1 MDEQKSH
8 YFYKVEIVDS
18 KLRLGFSIQNDYT
31 LAVVPRFWFT
41 SEKNPKIGKLDS
53 SSKILIVPDKG
64 ERIFESTEPIEHDK
78 LEFKWRGVD
87 KKGEKKYTWAKL
99 VPCDPTKIQK
109 MAVQESNTDAELLE
123 ALYVLLQ
130 YFDTK
135 ASNNLLFLGHGS
147 NDFRVFLFKSI
158 LEKVRNSMRELR
170 RSYKEIDVRSTTIR
184 GRINIKKS
192 AHLIASNSLERVCTT
207 EDFSLQSE
215 HYSAL
220 MTAFD
225 HITSYPLPSEGSLL
239 YNTIKEVKNESAIL
253 RSRYREIP
261 SQPFGMAIRTLRTA
275 PLPATLKRWKDVFNF
290 ALYILEGA
298 GAGPNIES
306 LSSSTQT
313 TQSSQ
318 IWEKVLLEIFEKA
331 YPRHKVHS
339 DKTAKMVG
347 PWDKISYNDG
357 KTELEKLHSKK
368 PDILVIRNSDDLI
381 IDAKY
386 YDSHEKVMQST
397 SYQLLSYA
405 LHGFDSEIEGRTK
418 DIATRKR
425 RVHFAIPMNS
435 HSELAVI
442 ADQKNRYN
450 LNMPYTIA
458 DDAAFGKHKPILQ
471 GMEVQFP
478 GVNVF
483 TKDEW
488 VPYLDEV
495 SQKMIEVMKEL
506 DELEEETAMNNH
518 KERLESQKQN
528 LEKQIESLTEQI
540 ESLEQEGD

>member
-1 MDEQKSH
+1 
-8 YFYKVEIVDS
+8 V
-18 KLRLGFSIQNDYT
+18 
-31 LAVVPRFWFT
+31 
-41 SEKNPKIGKLDS
+41 
-53 SSKILIVPDKG
+53 
-64 ERIFESTEPIEHDK
+64 STEPIEHEK
-78 LEFKWRGVD
+78 LEFKWRAVK
-87 KKGEKKYTWAKL
+87 KKGAEKTYTWAKL
-99 VPCDPTKIQK
+99 APCDPPKIQK
-109 MAVQESNTDAELLE
+109 SAVEESKTDAELLE

-158 LEKVRNSMRELR
+158 LEKVRDSMRELR

-220 MTAFD
+220 MTAFE

-239 YNTIKEVKNESAIL
+239 YITIKEIKNESAIL

-318 IWEKVLLEIFEKA
+318 IWEKVLLEIFERA
-331 YPRHKVHS
+331 YPRHKVR
-339 DKTAKMVG
+339 KEAPMKG
-347 PWDKISYNDG
+347 PWDKVPYTA
-357 KTELEKLHSKK
+357 KETENEKLHSKR
-368 PDILVIRNSDDLI
+368 PDILVLRDSDDLI

-386 YDSHEKVMQST
+386 YDSHTKVMQST

-405 LHGFDSEIEGRTK
+405 LHGFKPDKEGRTE

-442 ADQKNRYN
+442 ADQKYRYN

-458 DDAAFGKHKPILQ
+458 EDAAFGKYKPILQ

-478 GVNVF
+478 GANVF

-488 VPYLDEV
+488 EPYLDEV
-495 SQKMIEVMKEL
+495 SQKMVEVMEEL
-506 DELEEETAMNNH
+506 DRLDDKTASH
-518 KERLESQKQN
+518 TDKERLESQKQN
-528 LEKQIESLTEQI
+528 LEKQIESLSEQI
-540 ESLEQEGD
+540 ESLEQ